1 VEIIKKIV
9 YWSLSNILK
18 KNKIMK
24 VASLYSL
31 VKKINQQKGRKLKII
46 CNINDV
52 KTMKSS
58 AAYGVSD
65 KTFSFKKYHKIF

>member
-1 VEIIKKIV
+1 
-9 YWSLSNILK
+9 
-18 KNKIMK
+18 MK